1 MVQQWHKYINSQYTI
16 ETNLRCDRT
25 DTANGIGGGLLVY
38 IKTGYNI
45 IPLPNHTSFNQISSF
60 SIKGKDKDQDLSI
73 YLVYRSPNSLQ
84 ANNKLLF
91 EALRKVNKNSI
102 IIGDFNLR
110 NIDWETVHGTDQ
122 KSQLFLE
129 SIKDAQLTQLVNFPT
144 HSLILS

>member
-73 YLVYRSPNSLQ
+73 YLVNKSPNSLQ
-84 ANNKLLF
+84 ANNELLF

-102 IIGDFNLR
+102 LIGDFNLR

-129 SIKDAQLTQLVNFPT
+129 SIEDAQLTQLVNFPT
-144 HSLILS
+144 HILILS